1 MHRVP
6 IIAGAACSM
15 LLLAGTTAAQGYPA
29 KPVRLIVPFPAGGPA
44 DTVSRVIGPRLADNL
59 GQQVVIDNRVGANG
73 NMGAEVTAKAPADGY
88 TLMMVV
94 SSFVTNPALYPNL
107 PFDPLR
113 DCGASQYKQ
122 AAEVSSRYPR
132 AMHYCFA
139 SPMSVISARSSTFCW
154 SRNRRASLLDR

>member
-1 MHRVP
+1 MQRTLINAGLACAVLVL
-6 IIAGAACSM
+6 AGAA
-15 LLLAGTTAAQGYPA
+15 AAQGYPV

-94 SSFVTNPALYPNL
+94 
-107 PFDPLR
+107 
-113 DCGASQYKQ
+113 
-122 AAEVSSRYPR
+122 
-132 AMHYCFA
+132 
-139 SPMSVISARSSTFCW
+139 
-154 SRNRRASLLDR
+154 